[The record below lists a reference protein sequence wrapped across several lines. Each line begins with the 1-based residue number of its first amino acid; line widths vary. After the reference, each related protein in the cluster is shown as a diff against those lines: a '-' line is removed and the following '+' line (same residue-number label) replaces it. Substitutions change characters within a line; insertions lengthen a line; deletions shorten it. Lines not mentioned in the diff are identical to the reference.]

1 MITTMFPFKKASE
14 HIDRIV
20 TDQSKSKFNSR
31 KFIYAVGITSCST
44 LALIT
49 NKASMKDWVDINKFL
64 FASYVAGN
72 VVQKS

>member
-1 MITTMFPFKKASE
+1 MFPLKKTSE
-14 HIDRIV
+14 QYIEKSV
-20 TDQSKSKFNSR
+20 TDQAKSKFNSR

-44 LALIT
+44 LALVT
-49 NKASMKDWVDINKFL
+49 NKASMKDWIDINKFL